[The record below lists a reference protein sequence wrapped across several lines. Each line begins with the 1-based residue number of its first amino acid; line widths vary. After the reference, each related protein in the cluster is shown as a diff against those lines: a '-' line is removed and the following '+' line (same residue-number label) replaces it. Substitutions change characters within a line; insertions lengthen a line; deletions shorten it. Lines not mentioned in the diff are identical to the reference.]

1 MRESVTYVK
10 VFRRMKPFCLRG
22 ELSTVELSLVVDG
35 DAGAFPDMEV
45 TPVASAATCQSLL
58 RGGGIGVVPASS
70 DGSDPSDFDNAQ
82 LQAAGQTWQGL
93 LSFLSFHGQEP

>member
-1 MRESVTYVK
+1 
-10 VFRRMKPFCLRG
+10 MKPFCFRG
-22 ELSTVELSLVVDG
+22 ELSPVDLSLVVDG

-45 TPVASAATCQSLL
+45 TPVASAATCRSLL

-70 DGSDPSDFDNAQ
+70 DGSSDPSDFANTQ
-82 LQAAGQTWQGL
+82 LQAAGQTWQLL